1 MGTRRG
7 PLARRPGGSP
17 APRSSGTEFRTSM
30 SNQLFLLK
38 ELVKR
43 DFVGRYVGS
52 ALGFLW
58 PFILPVWQL
67 LLFTFVF
74 STVMRIPLVGQRTES
89 FSIFLFAGLLPWMA
103 VQEGIQRSATAI
115 TDHANMIKSSQFRTE
130 ILVLSLVIGALVQEA
145 IAAVIFAAV
154 LAYNGQLALGGLPLL
169 LVALPLQIALT
180 LGLGLLTCCLHT
192 LFRDMGQIVPLLMMG
207 WFYLT
212 PVVYPITLVPEK
224 YRNWIE
230 WNPLATLVELYRQAF
245 LSSEPTL
252 LAGTG
257 RLALVGVVLLVAG
270 LWLFARL
277 QASFADEI

>member
-1 MGTRRG
+1 
-7 PLARRPGGSP
+7 
-17 APRSSGTEFRTSM
+17 M

-67 LLFTFVF
+67 VLFTFVF
-74 STVMRIPLVGQRTES
+74 STVMKIPLVGQRTES

-115 TDHANMIKSSQFRTE
+115 TDHANMIKSSRFRTE
-130 ILVLSLVIGALVQEA
+130 ILVLSLVVGALVQEA
-145 IAAVIFAAV
+145 IAAVVFAAV
-154 LAYNGQLALGGLPLL
+154 LAYNGQLAVGGLPLL

-245 LSSEPTL
+245 LSSEPVL

-257 RLALVGVVLLVAG
+257 RLALVGLVLLVVG

>member
-1 MGTRRG
+1 M
-7 PLARRPGGSP
+7 P
-17 APRSSGTEFRTSM
+17 
-30 SNQLFLLK
+30 NQLFLLK

-67 LLFTFVF
+67 VLFTFVF
-74 STVMRIPLVGQRTES
+74 SVVMRIPLGEDELTQS
-89 FSIFLFAGLLPWMA
+89 FGIFLFAGLLPWMA

-115 TDHANMIKSSQFRTE
+115 TDHANMIKNSQFRTE

-145 IAAVIFAAV
+145 IAAVVFAAV
-154 LAYNGQLALGGLPLL
+154 LGFNGELAWGGLPML
-169 LVALPLQIALT
+169 LVALPLQIMLT

-192 LFRDMGQIVPLLMMG
+192 LFRDMGQVVPLVMMG

-230 WNPLATLVELYRQAF
+230 WNPLATLVELYRHAF
-245 LSSEPTL
+245 LSNELVL
-252 LAGTG
+252 LEGTG
-257 RLALVGVVLLVAG
+257 RLTLVAVVSLILG
-270 LWLFARL
+270 LWLFGRL